1 MKPNYIEV
9 LETFSPAELK
19 EFKAFLNSPFYNT
32 NKSLLRFYSYN
43 LSILRM
49 EPSKVLSKEK
59 VFKKVYPGKK
69 YNEESF
75 KTLVFNFNKVLDE
88 FLIQKSLE
96 RHPFDRSILHIKELS
111 RRSLERR
118 YDKKVK
124 YAEKLLSKQSPAL
137 DDYFDNFKIL
147 ETIKSDNLLSKKDLY
162 KEPNQ
167 IFRRGDYVI
176 LAFLM
181 KFIFS
186 LEDVYLLRDELN
198 YEEKDNLTLET
209 EKHINLAYLIKY
221 LEKKRFVN
229 SHYISLKYY
238 EYLALK
244 DLNFESYEKYKNIF
258 DKYSEKLGWSDKFVF
273 LGTLNSICIMGEHTG
288 KQKFSSES
296 NAICKLMVDENSY
309 AFRPE
314 EYTEVSRFY
323 NLVIEFTNKKE
334 WDYFDRVINEF
345 GKKLD
350 PNLKASFINYA
361 YMLRYFNERK
371 FEEALNCNKDI
382 EFNHTLLKN
391 NMKITLMKLYY
402 ELGYTEELLYLLD
415 TSLKYYNN
423 VETYSQFKIERAI
436 NFIKYLKKIVIYSD
450 SKNYTRMDELVSE
463 IECIQNIN
471 SKLWLMEKIKERA
484 PEKNKSI
491 NK

>member
-9 LETFSPAELK
+9 LETFSAAELK

-32 NKSLLRFYSYN
+32 NKSLLRFYRYN
-43 LSILRM
+43 LSILWAD
-49 EPSKVLSKEK
+49 PPKVTYKEK
-59 VFKKVYPGKK
+59 VFTKVYPGKK

-75 KTLVFNFNKVLDE
+75 KTLVFNFNNMLDE

-111 RRSLERR
+111 RRSLDKR
-118 YDKKVK
+118 YEKKVK

-137 DDYFDNFKIL
+137 DDYFDNYKTL
-147 ETIKSDNLLSKKDLY
+147 ETIKSDNFLSRKDLY
-162 KEPNQ
+162 KGPNQ

-186 LEDVYLLRDELN
+186 LDDVYLLRNEIN
-198 YEEKDNLTLET
+198 YEEKDNLIVET
-209 EKHINLAYLIKY
+209 EKHINLGYLIKY
-221 LEKKRFVN
+221 LEEKRFVN

-244 DLNFESYEKYKNIF
+244 DLNFKNYEKFKNIF

-288 KQKFSSES
+288 NKKFSLES
-296 NAICKLMVDENSY
+296 NAICKLMVEENSY

-361 YMLRYFNERK
+361 YMLRYFNEGR
-371 FEEALNCNKDI
+371 FEEALARNKDI

-391 NMKITLMKLYY
+391 NAKLTLMKLYY

-415 TSLKYYNN
+415 TNLKYYSN

-450 SKNYTRMDELVSE
+450 SKNYARIDELVSD
-463 IECIQNIN
+463 IDSIQNLN
-471 SKLWLMEKIKERA
+471 SKDWLMEKCH
-484 PEKNKSI
+484 SLI
-491 NK
+491 NRK